1 MFLNISCFD
10 FFISI
15 LAQCNW
21 PQLMRCPCQ
30 RSFCLLVCLLMFFFF
45 LNNKKIPEISKFL
58 IAFLKDRQLGD
69 CLTLLFSLS
78 SIVKVQSNEMTVGT
92 VSYSIES
99 SM

>member
-1 MFLNISCFD
+1 MQLATANAVSLPTFFLF
-10 FFISI
+10 
-15 LAQCNW
+15 A
-21 PQLMRCPCQ
+21 
-30 RSFCLLVCLLMFFFF
+30 CLFAYVFFFF

>member
-1 MFLNISCFD
+1 MQLATANAVSLPTFFLF
-10 FFISI
+10 
-15 LAQCNW
+15 A
-21 PQLMRCPCQ
+21 
-30 RSFCLLVCLLMFFFF
+30 CLFAYVFFF